1 MHQIHHGILSK
12 HHLLPIYPVC
22 LFLSFENIVTHI
34 CIHISVFSFHTH
46 IACFL
51 TQAEEAR
58 VERKLEEVGELHA
71 RELKRER
78 EAWAA
83 AEKIRREQ
91 WMAKVYDLWTAAN
104 SLFIF

>member
-1 MHQIHHGILSK
+1 M
-12 HHLLPIYPVC
+12 P
-22 LFLSFENIVTHI
+22 
-34 CIHISVFSFHTH
+34 FSFLREKCDTYLAHLYVSFHAFTVR
-46 IACFL
+46 AL

-58 VERKLEEVGELHA
+58 AERKLDEVGELHA

-91 WMAKVYDLWTAAN
+91 WMAKVYDLCVCVCG
-104 SLFIF
+104 S